1 MFNMQPSGTAEARLV
16 SRCTWSTWLPIRTGI
31 VQPEDV
37 LEPARR
43 VWGSDAADDGQDE
56 PVVPGINGS
65 ET

>member
-1 MFNMQPSGTAEARLV
+1 MVKPASKAL
-16 SRCTWSTWLPIRTGI
+16 TGI

-56 PVVPGINGS
+56 PAVPGINGS